1 MSSDNSNLDSFIEI
15 LLRLPPVPG
24 VSFRGWIHP
33 ADLGAVDVATRLITA
48 ASVDMAIAAAG
59 FSTSDLGVM
68 VGRTGRDIGAFSGIP
83 EAEEITYAP
92 GRIFRGYP
100 VETLDDLNVRVYEE
114 WIIDESGHPVSMGID
129 PDEVIAMVAAMI
141 PEAKEQ
147 AKDKGLAVPREYCD
161 RFTSPLE

>member
-1 MSSDNSNLDSFIEI
+1 M
-15 LLRLPPVPG
+15 
-24 VSFRGWIHP
+24 
-33 ADLGAVDVATRLITA
+33 
-48 ASVDMAIAAAG
+48 
-59 FSTSDLGVM
+59 
-68 VGRTGRDIGAFSGIP
+68 P

-114 WIIDESGHPVSMGID
+114 WIIDESGQPVSMGID

-141 PEAKEQ
+141 PEAKDQ
-147 AKDKGLAVPREYCD
+147 AKDKGLAVPKEYCD